1 MLCCMNLNVINS
13 LKKSMVSL
21 FLVAVFNFVSD

>member
-1 MLCCMNLNVINS
+1 MLYEFECDKFA
-13 LKKSMVSL
+13 KKSMVSL